1 MSLVLLLVCPLI
13 CSLSSAFLPYA
24 SLSAQPK
31 YGGGAGSAAAGEPSE
46 WKEKHTDYYASE
58 PPADKYPDIYSN
70 EPPADDQADLGA
82 SAISLEGTVQV
93 VKENMWY
100 IGDAALKSVA
110 EVLYGFGIS
119 PTILGYTEEE
129 LLEEDEEEEYD
140 IAQLAVQRDEVVA
153 KTSFAMRSEEN
164 MQRRKTEEPA
174 PPVDEAEEVYMD
186 QGNDGWGGE
195 EDYIEF
201 VEDKK
206 DK

>member
-1 MSLVLLLVCPLI
+1 MSDGDI
-13 CSLSSAFLPYA
+13 D
-24 SLSAQPK
+24 PK
-31 YGGGAGSAAAGEPSE
+31 YGGGASSALAGEPSE

-70 EPPADDQADLGA
+70 EPPADDQGDLGA

-129 LLEEDEEEEYD
+129 LLEEEEEEEYD
-140 IAQLAVQRDEVVA
+140 IAQPAVQRDEVVA
-153 KTSFAMRSEEN
+153 KTSFSMRSEEN

-174 PPVDEAEEVYMD
+174 PPADEAEEVYMD
-186 QGNDGWGGE
+186 QVNDGWGGE